1 MGLAFLKAR
10 GERSKEQRDKGDSV
24 ELLSSLNKAIIE
36 TRHTEPTTVSDNQPW
51 SQLSHHLGPGSTKG
65 KFCVLWKTL
74 ATATALP
81 GLPSGTLCSS
91 GHSPLQQPQT
101 HVATGHLICFEATV
115 RLRSCI

>member
-1 MGLAFLKAR
+1 MALAFLKAR

-51 SQLSHHLGPGSTKG
+51 SQLSHHLRLGSTKG
-65 KFCVLWKTL
+65 KFCVLWITL
-74 ATATALP
+74 ATALP
-81 GLPSGTLCSS
+81 VLPSGTLCSS
-91 GHSPLQQPQT
+91 GQLPLEQPQT